1 MNLATAQERYDVREP
16 FEPDMRWTDALR
28 ERISADAETLHD
40 LWRERLPEDSD
51 EVRSEY
57 VHQQMSLAEAW
68 LVLRNIPDTDQKLR
82 PLLDAAKSAHST
94 REEVIDAEV
103 TYRFEQRS

>member
-1 MNLATAQERYDVREP
+1 MNLATAQERYDVRAP
-16 FEPDMRWTDALR
+16 LEPDTHWTDALR
-28 ERISADAETLHD
+28 ERLSADAETLHD
-40 LWRERLPEDSD
+40 LWRERLSDDSD

-68 LVLRNIPDTDQKLR
+68 LSLRNIADTDPRLR

-103 TYRFEQRS
+103 TYQHEQRT